1 MPDDKLD
8 MEKIR
13 PLARMGYSDYTVVD
27 KVFEMKH
34 IAMDNEME
42 IKDKSTMHLGLEGQA
57 GVFNK

>member
-1 MPDDKLD
+1 
-8 MEKIR
+8 
-13 PLARMGYSDYTVVD
+13 MGYSDYTVVD